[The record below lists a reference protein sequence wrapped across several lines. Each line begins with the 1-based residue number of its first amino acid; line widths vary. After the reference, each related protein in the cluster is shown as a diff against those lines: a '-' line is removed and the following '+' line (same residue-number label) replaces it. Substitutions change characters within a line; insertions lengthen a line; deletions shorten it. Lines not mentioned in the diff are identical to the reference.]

1 MAHTGDL
8 TPVEYRAVAASP
20 FDALY
25 PPTEKIKTIVV
36 DNFPGLGKLAAM
48 RFIEWVQ
55 EHPEGVISL
64 PTGKTPQYFIRWVQ
78 QLTRHWDPMHA
89 RRGRR

>member
-1 MAHTGDL
+1 MTHTEDL
-8 TPVEYRAVAASP
+8 TPVERRAIAASP

-36 DNFPGLGKLAAM
+36 ENFPGLGKLAAM

-64 PTGKTPQYFIRWVQ
+64 PTG
-78 QLTRHWDPMHA
+78 
-89 RRGRR
+89 